1 MKTKIFKIKSY
12 FLAHKVIGVIVI
24 VVFLGVSYGIYK
36 KFANTVPTRYVTS
49 KVEKGTII
57 SSISGT
63 GQVSAL
69 DQLDIKPKTSGDVVY
84 ISAVA
89 GQKLMRGQIIA
100 KLDDQDA
107 IKAVRDAEMSLNSA
121 QISLEKLKIE
131 KSNEN
136 MSADLKKSFDDGF
149 NEVSN
154 VFLNLPG
161 IMTGLNDMFFKSSAI
176 TQQQWNIDW
185 YLGQVDSVNHDE
197 AVTLK
202 QNFVDSFN
210 KAKKS
215 YDDTLG
221 DYKVTSRTGNTTA
234 IEKIISETYETTK
247 LVSDAIKNGNNYIDF
262 VKSIMQKNNV
272 DIPSMVETHRSTL
285 NTYTSKTNSHL
296 VNLLNVTTNIK
307 NYKDAFPSADL
318 DVKSSE
324 LSVKQR
330 ENALQDAKDQL
341 TDYYVRAPFDG
352 TLATLSIKKYDQ
364 INTGTT
370 VGVLITKSKIAEI
383 SLNEVDVSKIKIGQ
397 KSTLTFDA
405 IPDLSMSGE
414 VTQIDTIG
422 SVSQGVVTYVV
433 KIGFDTQD
441 ERVKTGMSVSAAI
454 ITDVKSDVLLVPN
467 SAVKS
472 QNGSSYVE
480 VFTSPL
486 PLAESGIIGSPSSTP
501 PNRVNV
507 EVGLSNDSQTEII
520 SGIKEGDGVVSRTIL
535 PNSNSTTTT
544 PSLFGGGGGGNRV
557 FQAR

>member
-24 VVFLGVSYGIYK
+24 VVFPGVSYGIYK